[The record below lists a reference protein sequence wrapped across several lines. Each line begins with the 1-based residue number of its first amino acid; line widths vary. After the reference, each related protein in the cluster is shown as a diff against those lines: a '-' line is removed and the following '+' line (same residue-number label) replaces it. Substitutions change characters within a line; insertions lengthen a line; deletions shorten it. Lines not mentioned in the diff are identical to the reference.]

1 LRFANSADSLS
12 KGHRWMTDNNNG
24 SMQVDA
30 GLVRQLAELLDDT
43 RLTEIEV
50 QDGDRRIRVVRNIPI
65 PTAASV
71 AVSSAPVAAAP
82 VAAPAPAAA
91 PAAAP
96 TGDHPG
102 TVKSPMVGT
111 AYLSSAPG
119 VKPFVGAGDQVSAG
133 DTLLIVE
140 AMKVMNPITSP
151 RAGKVVQILVENGQ
165 PVEFDQPLVI
175 VE

>member
-1 LRFANSADSLS
+1 
-12 KGHRWMTDNNNG
+12 MTETNNM
-24 SMQVDA
+24 MQVDA

-50 QDGDRRIRVVRNIPI
+50 QDGDRRIRVVRNVAIPAQ
-65 PTAASV
+65 TATV
-71 AVSSAPVAAAP
+71 AAAAP
-82 VAAPAPAAA
+82 VANAPAAA

-96 TGDHPG
+96 DPVPAGAHPG

-119 VKPFVGAGDQVSAG
+119 VKAFVAVGDQVAAG

-151 RAGKVVQILVENGQ
+151 RAGKVVQMLVENGQ
-165 PVEFDQPLVI
+165 PVEFDQPLAI